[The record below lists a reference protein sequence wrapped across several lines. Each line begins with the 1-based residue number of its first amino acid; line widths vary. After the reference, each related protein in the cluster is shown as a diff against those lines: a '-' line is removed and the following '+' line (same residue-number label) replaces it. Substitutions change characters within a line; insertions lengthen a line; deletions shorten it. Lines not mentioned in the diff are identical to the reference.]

1 LGALTRVYHI
11 PAATIISV
19 MARYYALHDFE
30 GHARQQL
37 ALQRAYKTFRDV
49 VATCKFVSQDLD
61 EIIITP
67 AASDFL
73 QVGYW
78 NHVRNGMPVWARLSS
93 DGRTVTFKHG
103 NDRESLQE
111 AEEIYTIGGHANVQG
126 VLAPFNYTRPA
137 RWPKAEH
144 TKIEVHEEATRVAH
158 LAVKLVFLITGRIEE
173 VTSDDDED
181 TLVLFKQLCDR
192 MPDTAE
198 GTGETKKL
206 EPASASRTS
215 SKVLGKRSA
224 NYSSLDDDYTESYS
238 RLSTYIL
245 PLPFTLC

>member
-1 LGALTRVYHI
+1 
-11 PAATIISV
+11 

-37 ALQRAYKTFRDV
+37 ALKRAYKTFRDV

-78 NHVRNGMPVWARLSS
+78 NHVRNGMPVW
-93 DGRTVTFKHG
+93 
-103 NDRESLQE
+103 ESLKE